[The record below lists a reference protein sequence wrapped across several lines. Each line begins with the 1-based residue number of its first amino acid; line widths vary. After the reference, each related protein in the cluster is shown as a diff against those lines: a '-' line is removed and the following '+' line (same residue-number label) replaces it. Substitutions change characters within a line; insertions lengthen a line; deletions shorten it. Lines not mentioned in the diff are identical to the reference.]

1 MKRNRWILF
10 VALRFGSVDAKG
22 KAAGTGLAS
31 ALGIA
36 FGVAALI
43 VVLSVMNGLQGGYI
57 TSIMEISSAHA
68 RVRAT
73 RADLERIAAIEG
85 VAAIYPFAE
94 NQALAAGRRGR
105 QASVLVR
112 SVPADV
118 LQMDAGL
125 SAAVEVSV
133 GAFDIASPYTAVIG
147 YDLARSLGVREGDA
161 FSLLA
166 VSGSK
171 ETDLFPQ
178 NGELLV
184 KGTFYSGYYDIDSSF
199 VFVSDATGE
208 EIFGGGAS
216 GEDSGNVL
224 AAVKLRDPYRDVDF
238 ILKAK
243 EAAPAAEI
251 ESWRSYNRVF
261 FGALKVEKNALF
273 LVSFLIFI
281 VVTVNIYNSMRRSVY
296 ERREDICVL
305 SVSGAFP
312 AEIRRVFLANGLALG
327 FAGSLLGLLCGLCI
341 SARIDDVFSLAENI
355 VTAFS
360 IFVASLLGFDEP
372 DAFRLFDPQYFY
384 MEGLEAGIV
393 FHEVL
398 LVFVFG
404 VFSAAFAAWLAS
416 KKVASLKPQEILRYE

>member
-1 MKRNRWILF
+1 MKRARWILF
-10 VALRFGSVDAKG
+10 VAGRFGSVDAKG
-22 KAAGTGLAS
+22 KAAGTGVTS
-31 ALGIA
+31 VLGIA

-43 VVLSVMNGLQGGYI
+43 VVLSVMNGLQEGYI
-57 TSIMEISSAHA
+57 TSIMEISSSHA
-68 RVRAT
+68 RARA
-73 RADLERIAAIEG
+73 APSDLERIASIEG
-85 VAAIYPFAE
+85 VAALYPIAE

-105 QASVLVR
+105 QTSALVR
-112 SVPADV
+112 SVPANI
-118 LQMDAGL
+118 LQLDKGLASALEIAAG
-125 SAAVEVSV
+125 E
-133 GAFDIASPYTAVIG
+133 FDISEPYTAVIG
-147 YDLARSLGVREGDA
+147 YELARRLGVATGET

-166 VSGSK
+166 VSGSR

-184 KGTFYSGYYDIDSSF
+184 KGAFHSGYYEIDSTF
-199 VFVSDATGE
+199 VFVSEATGK
-208 EIFGGGAS
+208 EIFGGDG
-216 GEDSGNVL
+216 GKTL

-243 EAAPAAEI
+243 EAVPDCEI

-305 SVSGAFP
+305 SVSGALP
-312 AEIRRVFLANGLALG
+312 AEIRRVFLANGLSLG
-327 FAGSLLGLLCGLCI
+327 FAGSVLGLLCGLCI
-341 SARIDDVFSLAENI
+341 SARIEDVFSLAERA

-360 IFVASLLGFDEP
+360 IFIASLLGFDEP
-372 DAFRLFDPQYFY
+372 QAFRLFDPQYFY
-384 MEGLEAGIV
+384 MDGLKANVV

-404 VFSAAFAAWLAS
+404 IFSSAAAAWLAS